1 MRAVIVLTLVLA
13 GAASNPGDVWPAFR
27 GNGHSITVA
36 RNLPLKWSATQNIAW
51 QVDLPGHG
59 QSSPVIWK
67 DRVFV
72 TAIAGEMQDTLIVR
86 CVDLAT
92 GKELWEEKLHASQGT
107 KSTNY
112 VSKAAPTPAVDAERL
127 YVFFESSDL
136 LAYSHA
142 GDLLW
147 ARSLARDYGR
157 IRSTHGLGSS
167 PVLTKDALI
176 VTVLH
181 DGGSYVLA
189 VDKKTGKE
197 IWRRGRP
204 YGACWT
210 TPTVITEGK
219 RELLLISAS
228 GMVEALDAKTG
239 EPVWSVEG
247 IEGNNVP
254 SPSVGEGLV
263 MIAGSKRGSTLA
275 IRLGGEGDVTKSHV
289 AWRQDRVTSTFGS
302 PLVHRGLAYVVSDVG
317 VVEVLD
323 LKTGESRNSTRLSAS
338 CWASPF
344 AAGDRLYFFSTD
356 GGTTVIKAG
365 TALEKLAEN
374 SFPVEGR
381 VNGVAAVNG
390 AIVFRTDKKL
400 VRIGK

>member
-147 ARSLARDYGR
+147 ARSLPRPGQFAG
-157 IRSTHGLGSS
+157 
-167 PVLTKDALI
+167 
-176 VTVLH
+176 
-181 DGGSYVLA
+181 
-189 VDKKTGKE
+189 VD
-197 IWRRGRP
+197 RGRP
-204 YGACWT
+204 DRDR
-210 TPTVITEGK
+210 PP
-219 RELLLISAS
+219 RRRFLR
-228 GMVEALDAKTG
+228 
-239 EPVWSVEG
+239 
-247 IEGNNVP
+247 
-254 SPSVGEGLV
+254 
-263 MIAGSKRGSTLA
+263 AGG
-275 IRLGGEGDVTKSHV
+275 
-289 AWRQDRVTSTFGS
+289 RQ
-302 PLVHRGLAYVVSDVG
+302 
-317 VVEVLD
+317 E
-323 LKTGESRNSTRLSAS
+323 
-338 CWASPF
+338 
-344 AAGDRLYFFSTD
+344 D
-356 GGTTVIKAG
+356 G
-365 TALEKLAEN
+365 
-374 SFPVEGR
+374 
-381 VNGVAAVNG
+381 
-390 AIVFRTDKKL
+390 
-400 VRIGK
+400 